1 MLYDQTSLSD
11 FLASTWWVVVS
22 HSSAAGSLVL
32 VRGCVRDGFPK
43 SDVGPGMF
51 FSAFPALLVLAACHA
66 SSGLVVLSNYRAASY
81 SVWASGVIL

>member
-1 MLYDQTSLSD
+1 MLYDQTILSD

-32 VRGCVRDGFPK
+32 VRGCVRDRFPK

-51 FSAFPALLVLAACHA
+51 FSAFPTLVLAACHA
-66 SSGLVVLSNYRAASY
+66 SSGLTVLSNYRAASY